1 MASYTLYP
9 PIVDGSMPA
18 FIAGNNSYCRVYFS
32 LSKFNS
38 SIDFKNAQVSITK
51 QITGEKVVNPID
63 GIITY
68 DNSKTAKV
76 YRSAGII
83 IDMPVICQSQDENIY
98 YIDIDNSNLNT
109 NNQIYNGWVAGIIYK
124 IQLRLSTVSYAENNP
139 NEYGQSTWL
148 NAYANEFSEWS
159 TVCVVKPIGE
169 PLINFTNINNGII
182 YGSELIGTYSNPD
195 TTESLYDYK
204 AILLDSEDNI
214 LDESDWILSNRNIN
228 QSSIRYTFKYEL
240 KPDTEYKI
248 KFEYNTLNGF
258 NDTLIYTGR
267 TEANTLTVTAVELVT
282 LENDYD
288 IRIDSSG
295 EQFIENQ
302 ELCKISNLFDE
313 EEEGRIA
320 YMLNG
325 ADTKSEYMSGIYY
338 IRRTDSTSNFT
349 IWTDIKRI
357 DKSSSAENIIFTKEV
372 YYDYTVKDGIFYKY
386 GIQGVA
392 KDGTRGPIRVSSIVE
407 NDYSKGTPPVTTR
420 KEIPSIRD
428 FNYTFL
434 VGRDEKQLKLKLDN
448 SISSFK
454 INVTDTNNNTIGGV
468 YPISRRVGNTKY
480 KSFSVSGLISFNIDE
495 NYLFIPKK
503 EIYNGYDSIKEL
515 YTDREDKQGVYNYM
529 YEREFREKVLE
540 FLTDGKV
547 KLFKSPTEGN
557 LLVKLSDVTCT
568 PNQQLSRLIYSFNA
582 TVTEIAKFSVENC
595 IKYHII
601 DLDKDGN
608 RTHINLKTIPHNNT
622 FPEDHRDRG

>member
-9 PIVDGSMPA
+9 PIVDESMPA
-18 FIAGNNSYCRVYFS
+18 FVAGDNSYCRIYFS

-51 QITGEKVVNPID
+51 QSTGEKVVNAVD

-68 DNSKTAKV
+68 DTSKTAKV

-109 NNQIYNGWVAGIIYK
+109 NDQVYNGWVAGIIYK
-124 IQLRLSTVSYAENNP
+124 IQLRLSTVSYADDNP

-148 NAYANEFSEWS
+148 NAYASEFSEWS

-169 PLINFTNINNGII
+169 PVINFTNIKNGII
-182 YGSELIGTYSNPD
+182 YGSELIGTYSNSD
-195 TTESLYDYK
+195 NTELLYNYK
-204 AILLDSEDNI
+204 ATLLDNGNNI
-214 LDESDWILSNRNIN
+214 LDESDWIIANRNIN

-240 KPDTEYKI
+240 KPDTSYKI

-258 NDTLIYTGR
+258 NEVLTLSGK
-267 TEANTLTVTAVELVT
+267 TEVNTLTVTAVELVT

-288 IRIDSSG
+288 IRIDSTG
-295 EQFIENQ
+295 ETFIENQ

-325 ADTKSEYMSGIYY
+325 ADTKSRYMSGIYY

-357 DKSSSAENIIFTKEV
+357 DRSDSSGNIIFNKEV
-372 YYDYTVKDGIFYKY
+372 YYDYTAKDGIFYKY

-392 KDGTRGPIRVSSIVE
+392 EDGTRGPIRVSSVAE
-407 NDYSKGTPPVTTR
+407 NDYSKGTPPITTR
-420 KEIPSIRD
+420 KENPSIRD
-428 FNYTFL
+428 FNYSFL

-454 INVTDTNNNTIGGV
+454 INVTDSNNDTIGGV
-468 YPISRRVGNTKY
+468 YPISRRVGNTHY
-480 KSFSVSGLISFNIDE
+480 KSFSVTGLISFNIDE
-495 NYLFIPKK
+495 NYLFMPKVD
-503 EIYNGYDSIKEL
+503 IYNGYDSIKDL
-515 YTDREDKQGVYNYM
+515 YAEREDKQGVYNYM

-547 KLFKSPTEGN
+547 KLFKSATEGN
-557 LLVKLSDVTCT
+557 LLVKLSNVNCT
-568 PNQQLSRLIYSFNA
+568 PNQQLSRLVYSFSA

-595 IKYHII
+595 IKYHIT
-601 DLDKDGN
+601 DLDKEGN
-608 RTHINLKTIPHNNT
+608 RTNINFKTIPHNHV
-622 FPEDHRDRG
+622 FPEDHRDRR

>member
-9 PIVDGSMPA
+9 PIVDESMPA
-18 FIAGNNSYCRVYFS
+18 FVAGDNSYCRIYFS

-51 QITGEKVVNPID
+51 QSTGEKVVNAVD

-68 DNSKTAKV
+68 DTSKTAKV

-109 NNQIYNGWVAGIIYK
+109 NDQVYNGWVAGIIYK
-124 IQLRLSTVSYAENNP
+124 IQLRLSTVSYADDNS

-148 NAYANEFSEWS
+148 NAYASEFSEWS

-169 PLINFTNINNGII
+169 PVINFTNIKNGII
-182 YGSELIGTYSNPD
+182 YGSELIGTYSNSD
-195 TTESLYDYK
+195 NTELLYNYK
-204 AILLDSEDNI
+204 ATLLDNGNNI
-214 LDESDWILSNRNIN
+214 LDESDWIIANRNIN

-240 KPDTEYKI
+240 KPDTSYII

-258 NDTLIYTGR
+258 NEVLTLLGK

-288 IRIDSSG
+288 IRIDSTG
-295 EQFIENQ
+295 ETFIENQ

-320 YMLNG
+320 YMLKG
-325 ADTKSEYMSGIYY
+325 ADTKSRYMSGIYY

-357 DKSSSAENIIFTKEV
+357 DRSDSSGNIIFNKEV

-392 KDGTRGPIRVSSIVE
+392 EDGTRGPIRVSSVVE
-407 NDYSKGTPPVTTR
+407 NDYSKGTPPITTR
-420 KEIPSIRD
+420 KENPSIRD
-428 FNYTFL
+428 FNYSFL

-454 INVTDTNNNTIGGV
+454 INVTDSNNDTIGGV
-468 YPISRRVGNTKY
+468 YPISRRVGNTHY
-480 KSFSVSGLISFNIDE
+480 KSFSVTGLISFNIDE
-495 NYLFIPKK
+495 NYLFMPKVD
-503 EIYNGYDSIKEL
+503 IYNGYDSIKDL
-515 YTDREDKQGVYNYM
+515 YAEREDRQGVYNYM

-547 KLFKSPTEGN
+547 KLFKSATEGN
-557 LLVKLSDVTCT
+557 LLVKLSNVNCT
-568 PNQQLSRLIYSFNA
+568 PNQQLSRLVYSFSA

-595 IKYHII
+595 IKYHIT
-601 DLDKDGN
+601 DLDKEGN
-608 RTHINLKTIPHNNT
+608 RTNINFKTIPHNHV